1 MTISLRTNLFR
12 FDPDELPPVM
22 QYQASQDFV
31 NGWQLLSN
39 HFGKP
44 YLPTEALEEILSYLS
59 GGPVWV
65 NAQLLKSKQAPA
77 IASLKPIEPDKLNR
91 AINVWAQHIL
101 RKAAPGQLSFIDL
114 LVPEPPVPI
123 HASEIMHDPRQSA
136 MAYKVVPWMLAQQL
150 SSKPM
155 ESSVPLNLSVCSDGS
170 LLAWDDPLF
179 YERGERRAV
188 AMHSVSTNLLLLH
201 KVPSQYASVTV
212 HLSHILSEWRHTT
225 HATWIKTERGISKFQ
240 IRTLR
245 TDDGHFQTI
254 YTSPAAELIQH
265 MGEGG
270 LPALGGD
277 KVSLAGP
284 LRPIHA
290 HTPIGSPIG
299 SGVGTVILDQ
309 ASFHVQKTVTSAK
322 PMLTRYVGRLI
333 RQRDKTPEEPVR
345 PIRIAVVTAHTDIMM
360 RINKA
365 YENLESMSPVFK
377 EKTKPEVLL
386 QQIQCKDAQ
395 RVLTSKSTSTDIQ
408 SWFTDELLP
417 RLTGLAPDAAIIE
430 TSPEVATKDEND
442 PKHVLR
448 ALCAKHG
455 ISTQFIF
462 HIPPQAEDVAPPKGT
477 APGLKSR
484 LRKAKANA
492 EEAEP
497 PEDYA
502 GINSLI
508 DAIRGTGYVPQP
520 LERTAGIPAGTTVVS
535 IYVDYLSRLSM
546 FLPVITRCMVGS
558 RELQVYVDGS
568 DGQSGQWKSY
578 REGLCAIHASPILLD
593 EDAAKLLIRQALLAP
608 TDVADSPLI
617 VYINAG
623 AKRLYPGMNDGAGHG
638 LPPVPKSA
646 WLIRTR
652 SDYQTAQ
659 MTGVHSLSPLAPMY
673 IGNRIG
679 VHQAEHQELVYYFT
693 SYSKTFN
700 KVRSHRYHTRYDVT
714 QSQLKDS
721 WQQLGVTE
729 FVMIQDGSFA
739 NRDQLAL
746 QAGYWCKNA
755 PLWDGFLRLP
765 SPLHAARQIAED
777 HPVAEKLRKGRF

>member
-12 FDPDELPPVM
+12 FDPDELPSVM
-22 QYQASQDFV
+22 QYRASREFL
-31 NGWQLLSN
+31 NGWQLLAN

-44 YLPTEALEEILSYLS
+44 YLPTESLEEILSYLS

-65 NAQLLKSKQAPA
+65 NAQLLKNQQTPVIVA
-77 IASLKPIEPDKLNR
+77 LNPIEPDKLNR

-101 RKAAPGQLSFIDL
+101 RKAAPGQQDFIDL
-114 LVPEPPVPI
+114 LVPEGPAPLY
-123 HASEIMHDPRQSA
+123 ASDVMHDPRQSVV
-136 MAYKVVPWMLAQQL
+136 AYKVVPWMLAQQL

-170 LLAWDDPLF
+170 LLAWDSPLF
-179 YERGERRAV
+179 YERGDRRAV
-188 AMHSVSTNLLLLH
+188 AMHSVSTGLLLLH

-245 TDDGHFQTI
+245 TDEGQFQTV

-265 MGEGG
+265 MGEGH

-277 KVSLAGP
+277 EVSLAGP
-284 LRPIHA
+284 VRPIHA

-333 RQRDKTPEEPVR
+333 GQRDRTPQEPAR
-345 PIRIAVVTAHTDIMM
+345 PIRIAVVTAHTDVMM

-365 YENLESMSPVFK
+365 YENLESASPVFK
-377 EKTKPEVLL
+377 EKPKPEVLL

-395 RVLTSKSTSTDIQ
+395 RVLTTKTSSADIQ
-408 SWFTDELLP
+408 SWFSHELLP
-417 RLTGLAPDAAIIE
+417 RLSALAPDAAIIE
-430 TSPEVATKDEND
+430 TTPEVATKDDDD

-462 HIPPQAEDVAPPKGT
+462 HLPPQGDGAPSKGI
-477 APGLKSR
+477 AAGLKGR
-484 LRKAKANA
+484 LRKAKM
-492 EEAEP
+492 EESDP
-497 PEDYA
+497 PEDYPA
-502 GINSLI
+502 INGLI
-508 DAIRGTGYVPQP
+508 DAIRGTGFVPLP
-520 LERTAGIPAGTTVVS
+520 LERTAGIPVGTTVVS
-535 IYVDYLSRLSM
+535 IYVDYLSRLNV
-546 FLPVITRCMVGS
+546 FLPVITRTLVS
-558 RELQVYVDGS
+558 TREMQVYVDGHG
-568 DGQSGQWKSY
+568 GQPGQWKTYS
-578 REGLCAIHASPILLD
+578 EGLCAIHASPKLLD
-593 EDAAKLLIRQALLAP
+593 GDAAKLMIRQALLAP
-608 TDVADSPLI
+608 TAVADSPLI

-623 AKRLYPGMNDGAGHG
+623 AKRLYPGMNDGAGDG
-638 LPPVPKSA
+638 LPPVPKNA

-679 VHQAEHQELVYYFT
+679 VHQAEHQDLVYYFT

-700 KVRSHRYHTRYDVT
+700 KVRSHRYHTRYDVS
-714 QSQLKDS
+714 QAQLKDS

-729 FVMIQDGSFA
+729 FVMIQEGNFA
-739 NRDQLAL
+739 NKDQVAL

-755 PLWDGFLRLP
+755 PLWDGYLRLP

>member
-12 FDPDELPPVM
+12 FDPDELPPIM
-22 QYQASQDFV
+22 QYHASREFM
-31 NGWQLLSN
+31 NAWALLTD

-44 YLPTEALEEILSYLS
+44 YLPTDSLEEILSYVS

-65 NAQLLKSKQAPA
+65 NAQLLKSKDAPA
-77 IASLKPIEPDKLNR
+77 IASLKTLDPSKLNR

-101 RKAAPGQLSFIDL
+101 RNAPPGQQDFIHA
-114 LVPEPPVPI
+114 LVPERAMPL
-123 HASEIMHDPRQSA
+123 HASDVMLDPRQSTV
-136 MAYKVVPWMLAQQL
+136 AYKVVPWMLAQQL
-150 SSKPM
+150 STKPM
-155 ESSVPLNLSVCSDGS
+155 DSSVPLNLTVCSDGS
-170 LLAWDDPLF
+170 LLAWDSPLL
-179 YERGERRAV
+179 YARGDRRAV

-212 HLSHILSEWRHTT
+212 HLSHILPEWRHTT
-225 HATWIKTERGISKFQ
+225 HSTWLKTDYGISKFQ
-240 IRTLR
+240 IHTMRI
-245 TDDGHFQTI
+245 GEGQFQTV
-254 YTSPAAELIQH
+254 YSSPAAELIQH
-265 MGEGG
+265 MGEGS
-270 LPALGGD
+270 LPALGGNE
-277 KVSLAGP
+277 VSLGGP
-284 LRPIHA
+284 LRPIHT

-309 ASFHVQKTVTSAK
+309 ASFHVQKTVASAK

-333 RQRDKTPEEPVR
+333 ALRDNVSHAPAR

-360 RINKA
+360 RINTA
-365 YENLESMSPVFK
+365 YANLESASHVFR
-377 EKTKPEVLL
+377 EKPKPKVLL

-395 RVLTSKSTSTDIQ
+395 RVLTTKTSSADIQ
-408 SWFTDELLP
+408 NWFTHELLP
-417 RLTGLAPDAAIIE
+417 RLTAWAPDAAIIE
-430 TSPEVATKDEND
+430 TTPEVATKDDND

-462 HIPPQAEDVAPPKGT
+462 HIPPQAEGAATSKGI
-477 APGLKSR
+477 AAGLKSR
-484 LRKAKANA
+484 LRKAKASA
-492 EEAEP
+492 DESEE
-497 PEDYA
+497 PEDYP

-508 DAIRGTGYVPQP
+508 DAIRGTGYVPIP
-520 LERTAGIPAGTTVVS
+520 LERTAGIPADTTVVS
-535 IYVDYLSRLSM
+535 IYVDYLSKLNVY
-546 FLPVITRCMVGS
+546 LPVITRAVVNTCEM
-558 RELQVYVDGS
+558 QVYVDEAG
-568 DGQSGQWKSY
+568 DQPGQWRSY
-578 REGLCAIHASPILLD
+578 SEGLCAIHAKPKLLD
-593 EDAAKLLIRQALLAP
+593 GDAAKLLIRQALLAP
-608 TDVADSPLI
+608 TTLADSPLI

-638 LPPVPKSA
+638 LPPVPKNA

-652 SDYQTAQ
+652 SDHQTAQ
-659 MTGVHSLSPLAPMY
+659 MTGVHSLSPLAPMF

-700 KVRSHRYHTRYDVT
+700 KVRSHRKHTRYDVT

-721 WQQLGVTE
+721 WLQLGVTE
-729 FVMIQDGSFA
+729 FVMIQEGGFA
-739 NRDQLAL
+739 NKDQLAL

>member
-12 FDPDELPPVM
+12 FDPDELPSVM
-22 QYQASQDFV
+22 QYRASREFL
-31 NGWQLLSN
+31 NGWQLLAN

-44 YLPTEALEEILSYLS
+44 YLPTESLEEILSYLS

-65 NAQLLKSKQAPA
+65 NAQLLKNQQTPVIVA
-77 IASLKPIEPDKLNR
+77 LNPIEPDKLNR

-101 RKAAPGQLSFIDL
+101 RKAAPGQQDFIDL
-114 LVPEPPVPI
+114 LVPEGPAPLY
-123 HASEIMHDPRQSA
+123 ASDVMHDPRQSVV
-136 MAYKVVPWMLAQQL
+136 AYKVVPWMLAQQL

-170 LLAWDDPLF
+170 LLAWDNPLF
-179 YERGERRAV
+179 YERGDRRAV
-188 AMHSVSTNLLLLH
+188 AMHSVSTGLLLLH

-245 TDDGHFQTI
+245 TDEGQFQTV

-265 MGEGG
+265 MGEGH

-277 KVSLAGP
+277 EVSLAGP
-284 LRPIHA
+284 VRPIHA

-333 RQRDKTPEEPVR
+333 GQRDRTPQEPAR
-345 PIRIAVVTAHTDIMM
+345 PIRIAVVTAHTDVMM

-365 YENLESMSPVFK
+365 YENLESASPVFK
-377 EKTKPEVLL
+377 EKPKPEVLL

-395 RVLTSKSTSTDIQ
+395 RVLTTKTSSADIQ
-408 SWFTDELLP
+408 SWFSHELLP
-417 RLTGLAPDAAIIE
+417 RLSALAPDAAIIE
-430 TSPEVATKDEND
+430 TTPEVATKDDDD

-462 HIPPQAEDVAPPKGT
+462 HLPPQGDGAPSKGI
-477 APGLKSR
+477 AAGLKGR
-484 LRKAKANA
+484 LRKAKM
-492 EEAEP
+492 EESDP
-497 PEDYA
+497 PEDYPA
-502 GINSLI
+502 INGLI
-508 DAIRGTGYVPQP
+508 DAIRGTGFVPLP
-520 LERTAGIPAGTTVVS
+520 LERTAGIPVGTTVVS
-535 IYVDYLSRLSM
+535 IYVDYLSRLNV
-546 FLPVITRCMVGS
+546 FLPVITRTLVS
-558 RELQVYVDGS
+558 TREMQVYVDGHG
-568 DGQSGQWKSY
+568 GQPGQWKTYS
-578 REGLCAIHASPILLD
+578 EGLCAIHASPKLLD
-593 EDAAKLLIRQALLAP
+593 GDAAKLMIRQALLAP
-608 TDVADSPLI
+608 TAVADSPLI

-623 AKRLYPGMNDGAGHG
+623 AKRLYPGMNDGAGDG
-638 LPPVPKSA
+638 LPPVPKNA

-679 VHQAEHQELVYYFT
+679 VHQAEHQDLVYYFT

-700 KVRSHRYHTRYDVT
+700 KVRSHRYHTRYDVS
-714 QSQLKDS
+714 QAQLKDS

-729 FVMIQDGSFA
+729 FVMIQEGNFA
-739 NRDQLAL
+739 NKDQVAL

-755 PLWDGFLRLP
+755 PLWDGYLRLP

>member
-22 QYQASQDFV
+22 QYHASRDFV
-31 NGWQLLSN
+31 NGWQLLTN

-44 YLPTEALEEILSYLS
+44 YLPTESLEEILSYLS

-65 NAQLLKSKQAPA
+65 NAQLLKSKEAPA
-77 IASLKPIEPDKLNR
+77 IASLKPIDPGKLNR

-101 RKAAPGQLSFIDL
+101 RKTAPSQQDFIDL
-114 LVPEPPVPI
+114 LVPERPVPI
-123 HASEIMHDPRQSA
+123 HASDVMLDPRQLTV
-136 MAYKVVPWMLAQQL
+136 AYKVVPWMLAQQL

-170 LLAWDDPLF
+170 LLAWDNPLF
-179 YERGERRAV
+179 YERGDRRAV

-212 HLSHILSEWRHTT
+212 HLSHILPEWRHTT
-225 HATWIKTERGISKFQ
+225 HSTWIKTARGISKFQ

-245 TDDGHFQTI
+245 TDGGHFQTV

-265 MGEGG
+265 MGEGS

-277 KVSLAGP
+277 EISMAGA

-290 HTPIGSPIG
+290 HTPIASPIG

-309 ASFHVQKTVTSAK
+309 ASFHVQKTLTSAK

-333 RQRDKTPEEPVR
+333 AQRDKPSDEPVR

-360 RINKA
+360 RINTA
-365 YENLESMSPVFK
+365 YENLEFLSPVFK
-377 EKTKPEVLL
+377 EKPKPKVLL
-386 QQIQCKDAQ
+386 QQIQCKDSQ
-395 RVLTSKSTSTDIQ
+395 RVLTSKTTSTDIQ
-408 SWFTDELLP
+408 NWFTHELLP
-417 RLTGLAPDAAIIE
+417 RLTSLAPDAAIIE
-430 TSPEVATKDEND
+430 TTPEVATKDEND

-448 ALCAKHG
+448 ALCAQHG

-462 HIPPQAEDVAPPKGT
+462 HLPPQGEGATSSKGI
-477 APGLKSR
+477 APGLKGR
-484 LRKAKANA
+484 LRKAKT
-492 EEAEP
+492 ERSDP
-497 PEDYA
+497 PEDYPA
-502 GINSLI
+502 INSLI
-508 DAIRGTGYVPQP
+508 DAIRGTGYVPLP
-520 LERTAGIPAGTTVVS
+520 LERTAGIPTDTTVVS
-535 IYVDYLSRLSM
+535 IYVDYLHKPNAY
-546 FLPVITRCMVGS
+546 LPVITRSLVNT
-558 RELQVYVDGS
+558 RYLQVYVDGAG
-568 DGQSGQWKSY
+568 GQPGQWKSY
-578 REGLCAIHASPILLD
+578 SEGLCAIHASPKLLD
-593 EDAAKLLIRQALLAP
+593 QDAAKLLIRQALLAP
-608 TDVADSPLI
+608 TVVADSPLI

-638 LPPVPKSA
+638 LPPVPKNA

-700 KVRSHRYHTRYDVT
+700 KVRSHRYHTRYDIT

-729 FVMIQDGSFA
+729 FVMIQEGSFA
-739 NRDQLAL
+739 NKDQLAL

>member
-12 FDPDELPPVM
+12 FDPDELPSVM
-22 QYQASQDFV
+22 QYRASREFL
-31 NGWQLLSN
+31 NGWQLLAN

-44 YLPTEALEEILSYLS
+44 YLPTESLEEILSYLS

-65 NAQLLKSKQAPA
+65 NAQMLKNQQTPVIVA
-77 IASLKPIEPDKLNR
+77 LNPIEPDKLNR

-101 RKAAPGQLSFIDL
+101 RKAAPGQQDFIDL
-114 LVPEPPVPI
+114 LVPEGPAPLY
-123 HASEIMHDPRQSA
+123 ASDVMHDPRQSVV
-136 MAYKVVPWMLAQQL
+136 AYKVVPWMLAQQL

-170 LLAWDDPLF
+170 LLAWDNPLF
-179 YERGERRAV
+179 YERGDRRAV
-188 AMHSVSTNLLLLH
+188 AMHSVSTGLLLLH

-245 TDDGHFQTI
+245 TDEGQFQTV

-265 MGEGG
+265 MGEGH

-277 KVSLAGP
+277 EVSLAGP
-284 LRPIHA
+284 VRPIHA

-333 RQRDKTPEEPVR
+333 GQRDRTPQEPAR
-345 PIRIAVVTAHTDIMM
+345 PIRIAVVTAHTDVMM

-365 YENLESMSPVFK
+365 YENLESASPVFK
-377 EKTKPEVLL
+377 EKPKPEVLL

-395 RVLTSKSTSTDIQ
+395 RVLTTKTSSADIQ
-408 SWFTDELLP
+408 SWFSHELLP
-417 RLTGLAPDAAIIE
+417 RLSALAPDAAIIE
-430 TSPEVATKDEND
+430 TTPEVATKDDDD

-462 HIPPQAEDVAPPKGT
+462 HLPPQGDGAPSKGI
-477 APGLKSR
+477 AAGLKGR
-484 LRKAKANA
+484 LRKAKM
-492 EEAEP
+492 EESDP
-497 PEDYA
+497 PEDYPA
-502 GINSLI
+502 INGLI
-508 DAIRGTGYVPQP
+508 DAIRGTGFVPLP
-520 LERTAGIPAGTTVVS
+520 LERTGGIPVGTTVVS
-535 IYVDYLSRLSM
+535 IYVDYLSRLNV
-546 FLPVITRCMVGS
+546 FLPVITRTLVS
-558 RELQVYVDGS
+558 TREMQVYVDGHG
-568 DGQSGQWKSY
+568 GQPGQWKTYS
-578 REGLCAIHASPILLD
+578 EGLCAIHASPKLLD
-593 EDAAKLLIRQALLAP
+593 GDAAKLMIRQALLAP
-608 TDVADSPLI
+608 TAVADSPLI

-623 AKRLYPGMNDGAGHG
+623 AKRLYPGMNDGAGDG
-638 LPPVPKSA
+638 LPPVPKNA

-679 VHQAEHQELVYYFT
+679 VHQAEHQDLVYYFT

-700 KVRSHRYHTRYDVT
+700 KVRSHRYHTRYDVS
-714 QSQLKDS
+714 QAQLKDS

-729 FVMIQDGSFA
+729 FVMIQEGNFA
-739 NRDQLAL
+739 NKDQVAL

-755 PLWDGFLRLP
+755 PLWDGYLRLP

>member
-12 FDPDELPPVM
+12 FDPDELPSVM
-22 QYQASQDFV
+22 QYRASRDFL
-31 NGWQLLSN
+31 NGWQLLAN

-44 YLPTEALEEILSYLS
+44 YLPTESLEEILSYLS

-65 NAQLLKSKQAPA
+65 NAQLLKNQQTPVIVA
-77 IASLKPIEPDKLNR
+77 LNPIEPDKLNR

-101 RKAAPGQLSFIDL
+101 RKAAPGQQDFIDL
-114 LVPEPPVPI
+114 LVPEGPAPLYAADV
-123 HASEIMHDPRQSA
+123 MHDPRQSVV
-136 MAYKVVPWMLAQQL
+136 AYKVVPWMLAQQL
-150 SSKPM
+150 SSEPM

-170 LLAWDDPLF
+170 LLAWDNPLF
-179 YERGERRAV
+179 YERGDRRAV
-188 AMHSVSTNLLLLH
+188 AMHSVSTGLLLLH

-245 TDDGHFQTI
+245 TDEGQFQTV

-265 MGEGG
+265 MGEGH

-277 KVSLAGP
+277 EVSLAGP
-284 LRPIHA
+284 VRPIHA

-333 RQRDKTPEEPVR
+333 GQRDRTPQEPAR
-345 PIRIAVVTAHTDIMM
+345 PIRIAVVTAHTDVMM

-365 YENLESMSPVFK
+365 YENLESASPVFK
-377 EKTKPEVLL
+377 EKPKPEVLL

-395 RVLTSKSTSTDIQ
+395 RVLTTKTSSADIQ
-408 SWFTDELLP
+408 SWFSHELLP
-417 RLTGLAPDAAIIE
+417 RLSALAPDAAIIE
-430 TSPEVATKDEND
+430 TTPEVATKDDDD

-462 HIPPQAEDVAPPKGT
+462 HLPPQGDGVPSKGI
-477 APGLKSR
+477 AAGLKGR
-484 LRKAKANA
+484 LRKAKM
-492 EEAEP
+492 EESDP
-497 PEDYA
+497 PEDYPA
-502 GINSLI
+502 INGLI
-508 DAIRGTGYVPQP
+508 DAIRGTGFVPLP
-520 LERTAGIPAGTTVVS
+520 LERTAGIPVGTTVVS
-535 IYVDYLSRLSM
+535 IYVDYLSRLNV
-546 FLPVITRCMVGS
+546 FLPVITRTLVS
-558 RELQVYVDGS
+558 TREMQVYVDGHG
-568 DGQSGQWKSY
+568 GQPGQWKTYS
-578 REGLCAIHASPILLD
+578 EGLCAIHASPKLLD
-593 EDAAKLLIRQALLAP
+593 GDAAKLMIRQALLAP
-608 TDVADSPLI
+608 TTVADSPLI

-623 AKRLYPGMNDGAGHG
+623 AKRLYPGMNDGAGDG

-679 VHQAEHQELVYYFT
+679 VHQAEHQDLVYYFT

-700 KVRSHRYHTRYDVT
+700 KVRSHRYHTRYDVS
-714 QSQLKDS
+714 QAQLKDS

-729 FVMIQDGSFA
+729 FVMIQEGNFA
-739 NRDQLAL
+739 NKDQVAL

-755 PLWDGFLRLP
+755 PLWDGYLRLP